1 MATSTYTLFTPILAI
16 GSGSGTL
23 TVADTNDGFFEVPD
37 SVAGGQSAQI
47 DGLPVTIKSI
57 SAALGPQLVVALVD
71 GISVNLSLT
80 PVQIVVEDG
89 LLDDVYILYPG
100 LPPGAEVISIS
111 LPLLF
116 PDLVGLP
123 VCLTTDTR
131 VMTEHGL
138 ISAADL
144 RPGDRVM
151 TQDHGLQPIRWIG
164 TQPLEFR
171 DQPLMQKFRPIQF
184 EPNALGEGMPAT
196 RLTVSPQHAML
207 LRSPHAMLLFGESEV
222 LVAAKHLVN
231 GTSIR
236 VDHDCS
242 EITYC
247 HILLDM
253 HAIILAEGAEV
264 ESLYL
269 GDEAMR
275 AVGAEARAEI
285 YAIFPDL
292 RDRAAQKMERAR
304 ILLREYE
311 ARVLASRIWGHP
323 NPAKDAAVARVSPE
337 LDMAV

>member
-16 GSGSGTL
+16 GSGSGIL
-23 TVADTNDGFFEVPD
+23 SVADTNDGFFEVPD
-37 SVAGGQSAQI
+37 SVAGGQTAQI

-57 SAALGPQLVVALVD
+57 SAALGPQLVVALID

-80 PVQIVVEDG
+80 PIQIVVEDG
-89 LLDDVYILYPG
+89 LFDDVYILYPG
-100 LPPGAEVISIS
+100 LPPGAHVISIT

-116 PDLVGLP
+116 PDPVGLP
-123 VCLTTDTR
+123 VCLTIDTR

-144 RPGDRVM
+144 RPGDRMM

-164 TQPLEFR
+164 TQSLEFR
-171 DQPLMQKFRPIQF
+171 DQPLTQKFRPIQF

-242 EITYC
+242 EIIYC

-269 GDEAMR
+269 GDGAMR
-275 AVGAEARAEI
+275 SVGAEARAEI

-292 RDRAAQKMERAR
+292 RDHAAQKMQRAR

-311 ARVLASRIWGHP
+311 ARVLASRIWGRP
-323 NPAKDAAVARVSPE
+323 KPAKDAAVARVSPE
-337 LDMAV
+337 LDMAG